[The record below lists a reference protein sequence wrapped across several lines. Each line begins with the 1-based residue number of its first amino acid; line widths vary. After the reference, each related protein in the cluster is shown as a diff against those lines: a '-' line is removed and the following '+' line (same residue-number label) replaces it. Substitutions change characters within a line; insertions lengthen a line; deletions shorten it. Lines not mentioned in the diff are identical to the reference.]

1 MVLQVIPGEITNFT
15 VTIAIFSGCILFFG
29 YISLLVKERLFLSE
43 AIVAV
48 AVGVCVGPLGSN
60 LMNPQEW
67 QNYHE
72 ITKQLSRCVIAI
84 QVMTVG
90 IELPH
95 RYMMKE
101 WRTVFVFLLPVM
113 IYMWVV
119 SGTIIWGLIRPLSFL
134 ESLLISACIC
144 PTDPVLANSVV
155 KGRFAMKKV
164 PPNIRHLL
172 AAESGANDGM
182 GFPFLFLA
190 LFLIAEDTLANA
202 VGKWFY
208 LSCLYQIAF
217 SCVIGAG
224 AGWLAREVLKFSEEN
239 YLIDKPSFLSFTI
252 ALALFLMSMTGFT
265 GSDDLLACFVA
276 GNVFSWDK
284 MFIREKDE
292 SHFQEVVD
300 TMLNL
305 SMFVYIGTII
315 PWQDF
320 GNIEIGLEKWRLVL
334 AAFLIIFLRRLPA
347 VVLLQPITPA
357 IRSYREAVFSGWF
370 GPIGVG
376 AVFLSTIAQEE
387 LENVYEGKDHPV
399 STKIIGPVVLYMV
412 FFSVVVHG
420 STVALINFGKRVDY
434 SSIPSSQ
441 TYSESEQ
448 SSKENDYEDT
458 EIVENKKLTN
468 EKSLDNLTALGN
480 SGIIKPIAKYDKT
493 PLLDINCTEC
503 DLSQSNL
510 SQANTVTSRLSSLGN
525 IANSSSNSNINSNN
539 NSSGSSSSSSSSRQL
554 LISSNPKMIPMR
566 KLSTSRSKD
575 HKELNGWF
583 FTSASSYKKQAA
595 IKARRKELKK
605 LKGIKAN
612 SRAKKIKQRVNAFA
626 LYCNFV

>member
-1 MVLQVIPGEITNFT
+1 MALQVIPGEVTNFT

-101 WRTVFVFLLPVM
+101 WRTVSIFLLPVM

-202 VGKWFY
+202 V
-208 LSCLYQIAF
+208 
-217 SCVIGAG
+217 G

-448 SSKENDYEDT
+448 PSKENDYEDT

-468 EKSLDNLTALGN
+468 EKGLDNLTALGN
-480 SGIIKPIAKYDKT
+480 SGIIKPIVKYDKT
-493 PLLDINCTEC
+493 PLLDINHTEC

-510 SQANTVTSRLSSLGN
+510 SQANTVTSRLSSLRN
-525 IANSSSNSNINSNN
+525 IA
-539 NSSGSSSSSSSSRQL
+539 SSSSSSSSRQL
-554 LISSNPKMIPMR
+554 SVPSNSKMIPMR
-566 KLSTSRSKD
+566 KLSTGSSKD

-595 IKARRKELKK
+595 RKARRKELKK
-605 LKGIKAN
+605 LKGIKVN
-612 SRAKKIKQRVNAFA
+612 SRVKKMKQRVNAFA